1 MNSRTMFALGSGLL
15 LGVAGVV
22 HADTTTS
29 DTDLKAQV
37 QELKARVAELEGKQ
51 SQDWLNKERTAEVK
65 ALVKDVLSDADTR
78 ASLMANG
85 MTAGFNNEHFF
96 VASEDNNFL
105 LNIDGLIQARYNYD
119 HRRNPVESDSTVAGD
134 ANGSVNPDEK
144 GFEVARLEVDLSG
157 HVVSPAWTYFIR
169 LQNPDS
175 SSSTIVAQDAEIG
188 YQVTDTVKVRV
199 GRSKGILMRES
210 LIDDMYQEAVDR
222 SFTESFFGAGYV
234 QGLFVDWDVA
244 DMVHL
249 KGSFN
254 NGLGSGDNFA
264 GQGYTESG
272 NDYAV
277 TGRADIKAMGD
288 WTEAKDYASWSET
301 PTALF
306 VGAAVNYQVAETG
319 NDDTALGGPTSANT
333 KDIRATADFL
343 FKAAGANVSGAVV
356 YDHLYQDDNSAP
368 PVGHHDWYAFVLQ
381 AGYMIIPD
389 KLEPF
394 ARYEYLQFND
404 GYDQGSL
411 VITQVHPELLTLG
424 VNYYI
429 AKHRAKFTLDTT
441 YAFVGI
447 ANSPGGTSDLLSDG
461 SYADAFA
468 GAPGPHSD
476 QILVRGQLQ
485 LMF

>member
-22 HADTTTS
+22 HADTTNS

-37 QELKARVAELEGKQ
+37 QELKARVAELEGQ
-51 SQDWLNKERTAEVK
+51 HSQDWLNKERTAEVK

-96 VASEDNNFL
+96 IASEDNNFL
-105 LNIDGLIQARYNYD
+105 LNVDGLVQVRYNYD
-119 HRRNPVESDSTVAGD
+119 HRRDPVSTPATGGND
-134 ANGSVNPDEK
+134 ANGTVNADEK
-144 GFEVARLEVDLSG
+144 GFEVARTEIDLSG
-157 HVVSPAWTYFIR
+157 HIVSPAWTYFIR
-169 LQNPDS
+169 LQNPDPE
-175 SSSTIVAQDAEIG
+175 SSTIVAQDAEIG
-188 YQVTDTVKVRV
+188 YQVTDTLKIRV
-199 GRSKGILMRES
+199 GRTKGIFMRES
-210 LIDDMYQEAVDR
+210 LVDDMYQEAVDR
-222 SFTESFFGAGYV
+222 SFTEAFFGAGYV
-234 QGLFVDWDVA
+234 QGLFLDWDVT

-254 NGLGSGDNFA
+254 NGLHSGDR
-264 GQGYTESG
+264 GDVGYSATG
-272 NDYAV
+272 VDYAV
-277 TGRADIKAMGD
+277 TGRVDVKAMGD
-288 WTEAKDYASWSET
+288 WSEEKDYASWSET

-306 VGAAVNYQVAETG
+306 MGAAINYQTSETG
-319 NDDTALGGPTSANT
+319 NDDTDLGGPTSANT
-333 KDIRATADFL
+333 KDLRATADFL

-356 YDHLYQDDNSAP
+356 YDHLYQDDNSTP
-368 PVGHHDWYAFVLQ
+368 PVGHHDWYAFELQ
-381 AGYMIIPD
+381 AGYMVIPD

-394 ARYEYLQFND
+394 VRYEYLQFND
-404 GYDQGSL
+404 GYDEGSM
-411 VITQVHPELLTLG
+411 VITQAHPELLTLG

-447 ANSPGGTSDLLSDG
+447 ANSPGGTSDLQNDG
-461 SYADAFA
+461 SFEDSIA
-468 GAPGPHSD
+468 GAGLHSD